1 MDLGLAGRAE
11 VALGDEN
18 WRPMDLP
25 SQIRERLDAL
35 GILPGDVAETFTR
48 GSGAGGQ
55 KINKT
60 SSTVVLRHGPS
71 GLEVRCQEE
80 RSQAVN
86 RERAWERFCEKLEER
101 ARAAEAARQAAV
113 ARTRRTNRKRSARQK
128 ARLVTGKRI
137 RAQVKANRRPA
148 SGE

>member
-1 MDLGLAGRAE
+1 LGLAGGVK

-18 WRPMDLP
+18 WRTMDLP

-35 GILPGDVAETFTR
+35 GVLPGDVTEVFVR

-71 GLEVRCQEE
+71 GVEVRCQEE

-101 ARAAEAARQAAV
+101 LRVAEAARVAAR
-113 ARTRRTNRKRSARQK
+113 AKARRTNRPRSARQK
-128 ARLVTGKRI
+128 AKLVAGKRR
-137 RAQVKANRRPA
+137 RAEVKATRRAP
-148 SGE
+148 E

>member
-1 MDLGLAGRAE
+1 
-11 VALGDEN
+11 
-18 WRPMDLP
+18 MDLP
-25 SQIRERLDAL
+25 PQIRERLDSL
-35 GILPGDVAETFTR
+35 GVLPGDVSESFVR

-101 ARAAEAARQAAV
+101 VRAAEAERRAATAKV
-113 ARTRRTNRKRSARQK
+113 RRTNRKRSPRQK
-128 ARLVTGKRI
+128 AKLVADKRL
-137 RAQVKANRRPA
+137 RAEVKANRKPPA
-148 SGE
+148 GGV

>member
-1 MDLGLAGRAE
+1 
-11 VALGDEN
+11 
-18 WRPMDLP
+18 MDLP

-35 GILPGDVAETFTR
+35 GVLPGDVTESFVR

-60 SSTVVLRHGPS
+60 SSTVVLRHALS

-101 ARAAEAARQAAV
+101 LRAAEAARRATV
-113 ARTRRTNRKRSARQK
+113 AKARRTNRKRSARQK
-128 ARLVTGKRI
+128 AKLVAEKRI
-137 RAQVKANRRPA
+137 RGALKAGRKPPGA
-148 SGE
+148 EG

>member
-1 MDLGLAGRAE
+1 
-11 VALGDEN
+11 
-18 WRPMDLP
+18 MDLP

-35 GILPGDVAETFTR
+35 GILPGDVTESFVR

-60 SSTVVLRHGPS
+60 SSTVVLRHALS

-101 ARAAEAARQAAV
+101 LRAAEAARRATV
-113 ARTRRTNRKRSARQK
+113 AKARRTNRKRSARQK
-128 ARLVTGKRI
+128 AKLVAEKRI
-137 RAQVKANRRPA
+137 RGALKAGRKPPGA
-148 SGE
+148 EG